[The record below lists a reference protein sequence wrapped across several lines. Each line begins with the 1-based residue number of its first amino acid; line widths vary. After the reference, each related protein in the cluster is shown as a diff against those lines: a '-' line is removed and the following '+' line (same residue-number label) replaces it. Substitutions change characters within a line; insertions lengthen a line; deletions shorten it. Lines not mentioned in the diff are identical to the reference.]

1 MSKATLNIE
10 KLEER
15 DQHAKVLVY
24 GEPGVGKT
32 VFASTA
38 PRPILWLESEG
49 GTVSIGDKTG
59 IDIARVSGLET
70 YREALQ
76 FLQANPDAY
85 KTVVLDSFTET
96 QAAVLKEIMKA
107 VSANDANRDEFSPQY
122 SEWGRLVGVMR
133 EIARG
138 FRDLPMHVVITALQR
153 EDKDD
158 MTGQTKIRPRLSPA
172 LADELPGFM
181 DVVGYLYAATKKR
194 GEVDAEGVAQSEDDD
209 DKSKKNPKDEE
220 TVIVRNM
227 LLQPTGKYV
236 AKVRAPSGTVAP
248 RVLHYPT
255 FNDVLDVLKIDH

>member
-1 MSKATLNIE
+1 MSVATLNIE

-49 GTVSIGDKTG
+49 GTVSIGEKAG
-59 IDIARVSGLET
+59 IDIARVTGLDT
-70 YREALQ
+70 YREALTY
-76 FLQANPDAY
+76 LQANPDTY

-107 VSANDANRDEFSPQY
+107 VHASDPGRDEFSPQY

-138 FRDLPMHVVITALQR
+138 FRDLPMHVVITALVR

-158 MTGQTKIRPRLSPA
+158 MTGQLKVRPRLSPA

-181 DVVGYLYAATKKR
+181 DAVGYMYTATKKR
-194 GEVDAEGVAQSEDDD
+194 GEIDAEGIAQSTDDD
-209 DKSKKNPKDEE
+209 DAEE
-220 TVIVRNM
+220 DVVVRNM
-227 LLQPTGKYV
+227 LLVPTGKYT
-236 AKVRAPSGTVAP
+236 AKVRAPKGTTP
-248 RVLHYPT
+248 PQVLHYPE
-255 FNDVLDVLKIDH
+255 FADILDVLKIDH